1 MHRLMFIDITR
12 AHPHCLMRGD
22 QWIVLP
28 PEDPRAGEEGVC
40 GKLEWPLYGT
50 RDAGQN
56 FELLVTGVMSEIG
69 FDNGVWSPCIFVH
82 RERNMQ
88 AFVYGDNF

>member
-1 MHRLMFIDITR
+1 
-12 AHPHCLMRGD
+12 MRRD
-22 QWIVLP
+22 LWIVLP
-28 PEDPRAGEEGVC
+28 AEDPQAGEEGVC
-40 GKLEWPLYGT
+40 GKLERSLYGT

-56 FELLVTGVMSEIG
+56 FELLVTDVMSEIR